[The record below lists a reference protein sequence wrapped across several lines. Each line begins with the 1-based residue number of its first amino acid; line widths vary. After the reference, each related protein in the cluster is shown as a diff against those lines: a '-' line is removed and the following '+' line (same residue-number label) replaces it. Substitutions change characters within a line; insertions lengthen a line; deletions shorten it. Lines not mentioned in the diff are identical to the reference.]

1 MPGESSQMNE
11 EAVTSHARLEFAKIG
26 PLWRN
31 NVGVL
36 KDQRGVPVRFG
47 LANESAAMN
56 KEIKSSDY
64 VGITPVT
71 AYLQSCGWVTLGVLT
86 ALEMKHTDW
95 VFNPGDAHV
104 VAQARFHNIVREA
117 GGFAGFV
124 TRPEDIHSIIRR
136 G

>member
-1 MPGESSQMNE
+1 MNE
-11 EAVTSHARLEFAKIG
+11 EAVTSHTRLEFAKIG

-36 KDQRGVPVRFG
+36 PDRRGVPVRFG
-47 LANESAAMN
+47 LANESAKMN
-56 KEIKSSDY
+56 QEIKSSDWI
-64 VGITPVT
+64 GATPVT

-86 ALEMKHTDW
+86 AFEIKRTGWIFD
-95 VFNPGDAHV
+95 PGDAHV
-104 VAQARFHNIVREA
+104 VAQAKFHEIVREA

-124 TRPEDIHSIIRR
+124 TKPEDIHNIIRR

>member
-1 MPGESSQMNE
+1 MNE
-11 EAVTSHARLEFAKIG
+11 EAVTSHVRLAYADIG

-47 LANESAAMN
+47 LANESANMN
-56 KEIKSSDY
+56 REIKSSDWI
-64 VGITPVT
+64 GITPVT
-71 AYLQSCGWVTLGVLT
+71 AYLQSCGWVTLGVFT
-86 ALEMKHTDW
+86 ALEMKKTDWQFKPGDPHTD
-95 VFNPGDAHV
+95 
-104 VAQARFHNIVREA
+104 AQAKFHALVREA

-124 TRPEDIHSIIRR
+124 TKPEDIHSIIRR